1 MNIKLNPL
9 AKQISTLHTAHFAS
23 SKQTEG
29 KTASTTNSDRVTF
42 SSKGQEAANSNIET
56 LADKVAAQIGTITKE
71 DFMEQI
77 KQLQSKNQ
85 LKVDP
90 YRTVDP
96 DGSIARKTY
105 FETYIGQLIKQE
117 DSIKNYYA
125 DAYNEAV
132 SSTIDSLS
140 FISGKYLCSWSDY
153 FDPSI
158 PEKERQW
165 THHQLY
171 AMLTDTHVA
180 LNDPYA
186 LAASGGAKTV
196 TQMDKIAKQA
206 VKNKL
211 DMLLKEHSNY

>member
-9 AKQISTLHTAHFAS
+9 AKQISTIHTAHFAQPKEKED
-23 SKQTEG
+23 KQT
-29 KTASTTNSDRVTF
+29 TTNNDCIIL
-42 SSKGQEAANSNIET
+42 SSEGQSSIKNNIEN
-56 LADKVAAQIGTITKE
+56 LADKVSEQLSTMTKE
-71 DFMEQI
+71 DFMEQF

-85 LKVDP
+85 LEVDP

-117 DSIKNYYA
+117 DTIKSYYA

-132 SSTIDSLS
+132 SSPIDSLA
-140 FISGKYLCSWSDY
+140 FISGKYLCNWSNY
-153 FDPSI
+153 FDPSMS
-158 PEKERQW
+158 EKERQW

-171 AMLTDTHVA
+171 AMLTDAHVA

-186 LAASGGAKTV
+186 LATSGGAKTV
-196 TQMDKIAKQA
+196 EQMDKMAKQA

-211 DMLLKEHSNY
+211 DMLLKEGSNY